1 MRTGN
6 NDVAAAAALQHCRI
20 RHNTHVLEHLKQG
33 GCLRAGTGQRRP
45 VTTVQDVQATG
56 CQRLGDGAGE
66 LDGGERLGRGVPG
79 EHVTNQHITGCGREG
94 RGDGA
99 RLAHANLHARCL
111 RDVEPGAHILGE
123 LGIQLNDGVAA
134 GRVQVSKIARHGAR
148 AAAQVG
154 DAQLRG
160 VQVLLHMRGDDRRDP
175 AHVFKIQ
182 LAGLTH
188 NHVGRLHTINEQ
200 QPAVSMVAVR
210 DQLRLTCR
218 NRVHASGGTLHGGA
232 LGIVDAVLLLLLGF
246 LRLLGLLGC
255 PALFRHTH

>member
-1 MRTGN
+1 MRASN

-33 GCLRAGTGQRRP
+33 GRLGAGTGQRRP
-45 VTTVQDVQATG
+45 VTAVQDVQATG

-66 LDGGERLGRGVPG
+66 LDGGKRLGRGVTG
-79 EHVTNQHITGCGREG
+79 EYVTNQHITGCGREG

-99 RLAHANLHARCL
+99 RLTHTNLHARRL
-111 RDVEPGAHILGE
+111 GDVEPGAHILGE
-123 LGIQLNDGVAA
+123 LGIQLNNRVATR
-134 GRVQVSKIARHGAR
+134 RVQVSEIARHGAR

-160 VQVLLHMRGDDRRDP
+160 VQVLPHVRGDDRRDP
-175 AHVFKIQ
+175 AHVLKIQ
-182 LAGLTH
+182 LARLTH

-210 DQLRLTCR
+210 DQLRLTRR

-232 LGIVDAVLLLLLGF
+232 LGIVDAVLLLLL
-246 LRLLGLLGC
+246 RLLGLLGC

>member
-1 MRTGN
+1 MRTGD

-20 RHNTHVLEHLKQG
+20 RHNAHVLEHLKQG
-33 GCLRAGTGQRRP
+33 GRLRAGTGQRRP
-45 VTTVQDVQATG
+45 VTAVQDVQATG

-66 LDGGERLGRGVPG
+66 LDGGKRLGRGVPG
-79 EHVTNQHITGCGREG
+79 EHVTNQHVTGCGREG
-94 RGDGA
+94 RGDGT
-99 RLAHANLHARCL
+99 RLTHANLHARRL
-111 RDVEPGAHILGE
+111 GDVEPGAHILGE
-123 LGIQLNDGVAA
+123 LGIQLNNRVAA
-134 GRVQVSKIARHGAR
+134 GRVQVSEITRHRAR

-160 VQVLLHMRGDDRRDP
+160 VQVLLHVRGDDRRDP
-175 AHVFKIQ
+175 AHVLKIQ

-210 DQLRLTCR
+210 DQLRLTRR

-232 LGIVDAVLLLLLGF
+232 LGIVDAVLLLLL
-246 LRLLGLLGC
+246 RLLGLLGC